1 MGQVS
6 GPAGKY
12 TPATAG
18 PQKIDGL
25 LVTFVTF
32 WLQKYFFQFLAARPV
47 EIVRDFSESDL
58 LRRLKQDDER
68 AFDALFR
75 HYSALVYRFAF
86 SYLKSRPA
94 AEEIVQECFIKIW
107 EKRAQLRDDVPLKGY
122 LFTTAHHAVL
132 NELRRDQHHLR
143 LNGEVAAAGPSSV
156 ANEAEYQEMEAL
168 YQAALDRLPPKQ
180 REVFVLSR
188 QLGLSY
194 PEIAARQGVS
204 VKTVEAHIMQALK
217 TMRNY
222 FRMHGGGVLGIL
234 LTLIIDQK

>member
-1 MGQVS
+1 MPTP
-6 GPAGKY
+6 PA
-12 TPATAG
+12 
-18 PQKIDGL
+18 
-25 LVTFVTF
+25 
-32 WLQKYFFQFLAARPV
+32 
-47 EIVRDFSESDL
+47 FSEPDY

-75 HYSALVYRFAF
+75 HYSALVYRFAY

-107 EKRAQLRDDVPLKGY
+107 EKREQLREDIPLKGY

-132 NELRRDQHHLR
+132 NELRRDQHHQR
-143 LNGEVAAAGPSSV
+143 LQGQVAAASPASV

-168 YQAALDRLPPKQ
+168 YLAALDRLPPKQ

-188 QLGLSY
+188 QQGLSY
-194 PEIAARQGVS
+194 PEIAERQGVS

-217 TMRNY
+217 TMRKY
-222 FRMHGGGVLGIL
+222 FNLHGGGVLGL
-234 LTLIIDQK
+234 LLLLALSKR

>member
-1 MGQVS
+1 
-6 GPAGKY
+6 
-12 TPATAG
+12 
-18 PQKIDGL
+18 
-25 LVTFVTF
+25 
-32 WLQKYFFQFLAARPV
+32 V

-143 LNGEVAAAGPSSV
+143 LHGQVAAAAGPASV

-168 YQAALDRLPPKQ
+168 YAAALDRLPPKQ

-194 PEIAARQGVS
+194 PEIAERQGVS

-217 TMRNY
+217 TMRSY
-222 FRMHGGGVLGIL
+222 FRLHGGGVLGIL
-234 LTLIIDQK
+234 LTLVLGNK

>member
-1 MGQVS
+1 M
-6 GPAGKY
+6 
-12 TPATAG
+12 
-18 PQKIDGL
+18 
-25 LVTFVTF
+25 
-32 WLQKYFFQFLAARPV
+32 

-143 LNGEVAAAGPSSV
+143 LHGQVAAAAGPASV

-168 YQAALDRLPPKQ
+168 YAAALDRLPPKQ

-194 PEIAARQGVS
+194 PEIAERQGVS

-217 TMRNY
+217 TMRSY
-222 FRMHGGGVLGIL
+222 FRLHGGGVLGIL
-234 LTLIIDQK
+234 LTLVLGNK

>member
-1 MGQVS
+1 M
-6 GPAGKY
+6 
-12 TPATAG
+12 
-18 PQKIDGL
+18 
-25 LVTFVTF
+25 
-32 WLQKYFFQFLAARPV
+32 

-107 EKRAQLRDDVPLKGY
+107 EKRANLRDDVPLKGY

-143 LNGEVAAAGPSSV
+143 LHGQVAVAAGPASV
-156 ANEAEYQEMEAL
+156 TNEAEYQEMEAL

-194 PEIAARQGVS
+194 PEIAERQGVS

-217 TMRNY
+217 TMRSY
-222 FRMHGGGVLGIL
+222 FRLHGGGVLGIL
-234 LTLIIDQK
+234 LTLVLGNR

>member
-1 MGQVS
+1 
-6 GPAGKY
+6 
-12 TPATAG
+12 
-18 PQKIDGL
+18 
-25 LVTFVTF
+25 
-32 WLQKYFFQFLAARPV
+32 V

-143 LNGEVAAAGPSSV
+143 LHGEVAAAAGPASV

-168 YQAALDRLPPKQ
+168 YAAALDRLPPKQ

-194 PEIAARQGVS
+194 PEIAERQGVS

-217 TMRNY
+217 TMRSY
-222 FRMHGGGVLGIL
+222 FRLHGGGVLGIL
-234 LTLIIDQK
+234 LTLIIGQR

>member
-1 MGQVS
+1 
-6 GPAGKY
+6 
-12 TPATAG
+12 
-18 PQKIDGL
+18 
-25 LVTFVTF
+25 
-32 WLQKYFFQFLAARPV
+32 V

-58 LRRLKQDDER
+58 LRRLKLDDER

-107 EKRAQLRDDVPLKGY
+107 EKRANLRDDVPLKGY

-143 LNGEVAAAGPSSV
+143 LHGQVAAAAGPASV

-194 PEIAARQGVS
+194 PEIAERQGVS

-217 TMRNY
+217 TMRSY
-222 FRMHGGGVLGIL
+222 FRLHGGGVLSIL
-234 LTLIIDQK
+234 LALIIGQK

>member
-1 MGQVS
+1 M
-6 GPAGKY
+6 
-12 TPATAG
+12 
-18 PQKIDGL
+18 
-25 LVTFVTF
+25 
-32 WLQKYFFQFLAARPV
+32 
-47 EIVRDFSESDL
+47 RDFSESDL

-143 LNGEVAAAGPSSV
+143 LHGEVAAAAGPASV

-168 YQAALDRLPPKQ
+168 YAAALDRLPPKQ

-194 PEIAARQGVS
+194 PEIAERQGVS

-217 TMRNY
+217 TMRSY
-222 FRMHGGGVLGIL
+222 FRLHGGGVLGIL
-234 LTLIIDQK
+234 LMLIIGHK

>member
-1 MGQVS
+1 
-6 GPAGKY
+6 
-12 TPATAG
+12 
-18 PQKIDGL
+18 
-25 LVTFVTF
+25 
-32 WLQKYFFQFLAARPV
+32 V

-143 LNGEVAAAGPSSV
+143 LHGEVAAAAGPASV

-168 YQAALDRLPPKQ
+168 YQAALNRLPPKQ

-222 FRMHGGGVLGIL
+222 FRLHGGGVLGIL
-234 LTLIIDQK
+234 LTLIIGQR

>member
-1 MGQVS
+1 VE
-6 GPAGKY
+6 
-12 TPATAG
+12 
-18 PQKIDGL
+18 
-25 LVTFVTF
+25 
-32 WLQKYFFQFLAARPV
+32 LA
-47 EIVRDFSESDL
+47 RDFAESDY

-75 HYSALVYRFAF
+75 HYSALVYRFAY

-107 EKRAQLRDDVPLKGY
+107 EKRAQLRDDLPLKGY

-143 LNGEVAAAGPSSV
+143 LHGQVAAAAGPASV

-194 PEIAARQGVS
+194 PEIAERQGVS

-217 TMRNY
+217 TMRSY
-222 FRMHGGGVLGIL
+222 FRLHGGGVLGIL
-234 LTLIIDQK
+234 LTLVLGNK

>member
-1 MGQVS
+1 
-6 GPAGKY
+6 
-12 TPATAG
+12 
-18 PQKIDGL
+18 
-25 LVTFVTF
+25 
-32 WLQKYFFQFLAARPV
+32 V

-143 LNGEVAAAGPSSV
+143 LHGEVAAAAGPASV

-168 YQAALDRLPPKQ
+168 YAAALDRLPPKQ

-194 PEIAARQGVS
+194 PEIAERQGVS

-222 FRMHGGGVLGIL
+222 FRLHGGGVLGIL
-234 LTLIIDQK
+234 LTLIIGQR

>member
-1 MGQVS
+1 
-6 GPAGKY
+6 
-12 TPATAG
+12 
-18 PQKIDGL
+18 
-25 LVTFVTF
+25 
-32 WLQKYFFQFLAARPV
+32 V
-47 EIVRDFSESDL
+47 EIARDFAESDY

-107 EKRAQLRDDVPLKGY
+107 EKRTQLRDDVPLKGY

-143 LNGEVAAAGPSSV
+143 LHGQVAAAAGPASV

-168 YQAALDRLPPKQ
+168 YHAALERLPPRQ
-180 REVFVLSR
+180 REAFELSR
-188 QLGLSY
+188 QQGLSY
-194 PEIAARQGVS
+194 PEIAERQGVS

-217 TMRNY
+217 TLRTY
-222 FRMHGGGVLGIL
+222 FRMHGGGVLSLL
-234 LTLIIDQK
+234 LTLALSNH

>member
-1 MGQVS
+1 
-6 GPAGKY
+6 
-12 TPATAG
+12 
-18 PQKIDGL
+18 
-25 LVTFVTF
+25 
-32 WLQKYFFQFLAARPV
+32 V

-107 EKRAQLRDDVPLKGY
+107 EKRGQLRDDVPLKGY

-143 LNGEVAAAGPSSV
+143 LHGQVAAAAGPASV

-217 TMRNY
+217 TMRSY
-222 FRMHGGGVLGIL
+222 FRLHGGGVLGIL
-234 LTLIIDQK
+234 LTLVLGNR

>member
-1 MGQVS
+1 LPG
-6 GPAGKY
+6 
-12 TPATAG
+12 
-18 PQKIDGL
+18 
-25 LVTFVTF
+25 
-32 WLQKYFFQFLAARPV
+32 LAAGQCVVPNQVCHFSVNFRRNLLSPLTLPAPPA
-47 EIVRDFSESDL
+47 FSEPDC

-75 HYSALVYRFAF
+75 HYSALVYRFAY

-107 EKRAQLRDDVPLKGY
+107 EKREQLREDVPLKGY

-143 LNGEVAAAGPSSV
+143 LHGQVAATSPASV

-168 YQAALDRLPPKQ
+168 YLAALDRLPPKQ

-188 QLGLSY
+188 QQGLSY
-194 PEIAARQGVS
+194 PEIAERQGVS

-217 TMRNY
+217 TLRKY
-222 FRMHGGGVLGIL
+222 FNLHGGGVLSLLLL
-234 LTLIIDQK
+234 LTLGKR

>member
-1 MGQVS
+1 M
-6 GPAGKY
+6 
-12 TPATAG
+12 
-18 PQKIDGL
+18 
-25 LVTFVTF
+25 
-32 WLQKYFFQFLAARPV
+32 

-58 LRRLKQDDER
+58 LRRLKLDDER

-107 EKRAQLRDDVPLKGY
+107 EKRANLRDDVPLKGY

-143 LNGEVAAAGPSSV
+143 LHGQVAAAAGPASV

-194 PEIAARQGVS
+194 PEIAERQGVS

-217 TMRNY
+217 TMRSY
-222 FRMHGGGVLGIL
+222 FRLHGGGVLSIL
-234 LTLIIDQK
+234 LALIIGQK